1 MPRRLFLRISRPRH
15 RVLGQRWLKPLHRW
29 LDHPDLW
36 AIRRRA
42 VAPGIALGLF
52 WAWMPLPAHS
62 IAAGVS
68 AIALRVH
75 LPLAMLMTFV
85 INPLTI
91 LPIYYTGYRLG
102 QALLGTPD
110 IEWDAASPEW
120 LAEQIGVIWQPL
132 FAGCILMG
140 LASAALA
147 YLVVDLAW
155 RTRVVQYLQARR
167 ARRHASRQRS

>member
-1 MPRRLFLRISRPRH
+1 MPRRLFRRLSPPRH
-15 RVLGQRWLKPLHRW
+15 RVLGQRWLRPLRRW

-42 VAPGIALGLF
+42 VAPGIAVGLF
-52 WAWMPLPAHS
+52 WMWIPVPGHS
-62 IAAGVS
+62 IAAGLS

-75 LPLAMLMTFV
+75 LPLAMLMTFI

-91 LPIYYTGYRLG
+91 LPVYYTGYRLG

-110 IEWDAASPEW
+110 VEWEGAGPAW
-120 LAEQIGVIWQPL
+120 LAGQIGAIWQPL
-132 FAGCILMG
+132 FAGCILLG
-140 LASAALA
+140 VASAALA

-155 RTRVVQYLQARR
+155 RTRVGQYLQLRR
-167 ARRHASRQRS
+167 ARPEAPRQRS